1 MVRVPTHRTPTHPGE
16 MLREEF
22 LEPLDI
28 SQRELAD
35 AIGVRQPSLS
45 ARLKKDTAVPAEWA
59 VAVHRDSGIPL
70 SQIRPDL
77 WPESA

>member
-1 MVRVPTHRTPTHPGE
+1 MA
-16 MLREEF
+16 MNAWKL
-22 LEPLDI
+22 LLDHYKT
-28 SQRELAD
+28 QQALAD
-35 AIGVRQPSLS
+35 AIGVRQPSIS